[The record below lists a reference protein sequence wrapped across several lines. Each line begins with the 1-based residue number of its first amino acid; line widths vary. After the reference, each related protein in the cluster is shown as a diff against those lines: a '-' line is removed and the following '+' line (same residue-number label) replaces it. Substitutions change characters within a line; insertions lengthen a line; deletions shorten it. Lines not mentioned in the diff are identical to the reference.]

1 MAGSLRQTHPDCE
14 VVWLCDRRFAPLAR
28 LCRHISHVVELEK
41 DWKAWRAQVSAL
53 GEFDCAID
61 LQGLLK
67 SAIPVALSR
76 AKTKL
81 GYHWQREGSRLFT
94 QPVIPCPS
102 SIHVVEQYLDVARA
116 AGGGDTVDFGLVPDA
131 QAIANAE
138 DLIGQLPAGKKL
150 VVCHAGAGWAS
161 KRWPAANFAALADA
175 LSDKANICFIGT
187 KADSPAVREVIDHS
201 VHMPVDLLGKTDI
214 PTLAALLARADLHIA
229 GDTGSIH
236 IAAALGTPCIGL
248 YTLTRP
254 ERSCPYGQVGRC
266 RELGLDAVVETA
278 RGILG

>member
-1 MAGSLRQTHPDCE
+1 MAGSLRQNHPDCE
-14 VVWLCDRRFAPLAR
+14 IIWLCDRRFAPLAR

-41 DWKAWRAQVSAL
+41 DWKAWRAQIAAL

-67 SAIPVALSR
+67 SALPIALSR

-131 QAIANAE
+131 QAVANAE
-138 DLIGQLPAGKKL
+138 ALIGPLPPGKKL
-150 VVCHAGAGWAS
+150 VVCHAGAGWAT
-161 KRWPAANFAALADA
+161 KRWPAANFAALSDA
-175 LSDKANICFIGT
+175 LSDQATICFIGT
-187 KADSPAVREVIDHS
+187 KADGPAVREVIDQS

-254 ERSCPYGQVGRC
+254 ERSCPFGQIGRC

-278 RGILG
+278 REILA